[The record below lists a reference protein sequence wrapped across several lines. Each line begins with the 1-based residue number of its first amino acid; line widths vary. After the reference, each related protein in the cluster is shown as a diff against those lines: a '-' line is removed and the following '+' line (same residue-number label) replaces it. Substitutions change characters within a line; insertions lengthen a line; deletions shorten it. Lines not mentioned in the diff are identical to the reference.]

1 MKKLIGLLVG
11 IVLVVGLAGLASA
24 GTSDSITLKV
34 ACVVGLSVAIDKDEY
49 NFGDVAPKIATIS
62 TETIQVTN
70 DSGGRTEDYTIN
82 SSTSTQNWNIKAAGD
97 PSDTEE
103 NLFSLQ
109 ALLKSTQ
116 PSEGDFATK
125 AFLNADAADSQ
136 NMTLAGFGTATDY
149 DGDNVPDDADMNI
162 WFRLHTPGTT
172 STQDEQSFS
181 VTITANDA
189 SLWTP

>member
-11 IVLVVGLAGLASA
+11 IVLVVGLAGLVSA

-34 ACVVGLSVAIDKDEY
+34 ACVVGLSVAIDKTEY
-49 NFGDVAPKIATIS
+49 NFGQVAAKTATIS

-70 DSGGRTEDYTIN
+70 NSGGRTEDYTIN

-103 NLFSLQ
+103 NLFSLK
-109 ALLKSTQ
+109 ALLKSSQ
-116 PSEGDFATK
+116 PSDGEFTGK
-125 AFLNADAADSQ
+125 AFLNADAGDSQ
-136 NMTLAGFGTATDY
+136 NMTEANFGTSGY
-149 DGDNVPDDADMNI
+149 DGDNVTDTTVLNI

-172 STQDEQSFS
+172 TTQDEQTLS

-189 SLWTP
+189 SLF